1 MPIFRRDFTIL
12 APKICILRFLELYL
26 YTFNYETNKLN
37 TMIHSFY
44 VENYLSIKDRQEIS
58 FATTADKTVR
68 DLVAV
73 EVKPNVYINKLGI
86 FYGANASGKSN
97 ILYALEAIFSLLCV
111 TSYDKDKDVAQ
122 YMPFALCADEPTNM
136 GVVFYKDGVKYSY
149 EISYCRT
156 HIISEKFEYC
166 RSRSDAEFYAREYVG
181 VDKQPKVTFGG
192 TLKLSAK
199 TRNTI
204 VDNTFNNHTV
214 LSTLAKVS
222 LNDNASTMI
231 DLYNWVKNRVH
242 NVDGDYVSKSMIIE
256 INKVCNDS
264 QKKQFYLT
272 LLNKAD
278 FNITNISIVD
288 NTNEY
293 PSQLVEQIRS
303 SNMPDDEKFSILN
316 DVSFTNH
323 SDNGDFEV
331 KSNFQSDGTKRF
343 TELMDYLYDLVRE
356 NHIYLFD
363 ELGNRMHYDL
373 MVYYIALMLYNSDQS
388 QLFFTTHNILLLE
401 EDFIRRDMVYLV
413 EKDKSNAVS
422 SYTRVSDMGLHKN
435 LSLYNAYKIGRLGAK
450 PDLGSPYLDNVKEC

>member
-1 MPIFRRDFTIL
+1 MH
-12 APKICILRFLELYL
+12 FLELYL
-26 YTFNYETNKLN
+26 HATNHNYKTK

-44 VENYLSIKDRQEIS
+44 VENYLSIKDRQTIS
-58 FATTADKTVR
+58 FATTTDKTVR

-97 ILYALEAIFSLLCV
+97 ILYAMEALFSLLCIPW
-111 TSYDKDKDVAQ
+111 YDKDKGAGNYV
-122 YMPFALCADEPTNM
+122 PFALCSDNPTNM
-136 GVVFYKDGVKYSY
+136 GVIFYKDGVKYSY

-156 HIISEKFEYC
+156 HIISEKLEYA
-166 RSRSDAEFYAREYVG
+166 RSRSDAEFYTRNYVG
-181 VDKQPKVTFGG
+181 VDKQPKITFGG
-192 TLKLSAK
+192 TLKMSAK
-199 TRNTI
+199 TKNTI
-204 VDNTFNNHTV
+204 IDNTFNNHTV
-214 LSTLAKVS
+214 LSTIAKVS
-222 LNDNASTMI
+222 LKDDASAI
-231 DLYNWVKNRVH
+231 VGLHNWVKTRVH
-242 NVDGDYVSKSMIIE
+242 NVNGDYLDRSMIIE

-264 QKKQFYLT
+264 LKKRFYLD

-278 FNITNISIVD
+278 FNITNFSIVD
-288 NTNEY
+288 STNEL
-293 PSQLVEQIRS
+293 PSQLVEQIKS
-303 SNMPDDEKFSILN
+303 SGMPDDEKFSILN

-323 SDNGDFEV
+323 SDDGDFEV
-331 KSNFQSDGTKRF
+331 KSNYQSGGTKRF

-373 MVYYIALMLYNSDQS
+373 MVYYIALMLHNSDQS

-413 EKDKSNAVS
+413 EKDKASATS

-450 PDLGSPYLDNVKEC
+450 PDLGSPYIDNVKEC